1 MFALFF
7 AFFAMLPRWRVGSFQ
22 HNYMAGGGHVG
33 ACRKHAYV
41 HKRLMYMFLYD
52 NTCVVLLCSIY
63 SMYVYVCICS
73 ILLGAEA
80 YAANTLG
87 ADLSVGGYG
96 RAVGWSIQRTR
107 QHIYTHTSTCM
118 FVSIACALFL
128 YAFVCIE

>member
-1 MFALFF
+1 
-7 AFFAMLPRWRVGSFQ
+7 
-22 HNYMAGGGHVG
+22 
-33 ACRKHAYV
+33 
-41 HKRLMYMFLYD
+41 MYMFLYD